1 MTSTRK
7 FRTVLVAALSLG
19 VLAPVTGLSTPVA
32 SASADDAG
40 TTVEQM
46 ACPPGLTGP
55 TCTDGIPQPTE
66 AAIKVAFEATPAAAV
81 NLGALASRS
90 RGSAQPFLIQTTIGS
105 IYKYTH
111 ATEGWSFESDRNYSS
126 GGARYESQVTATI
139 GATSRTIEDKEF
151 NGITIQNTV
160 KLTNSASCAGGY
172 DPDAYCSAFGPEV
185 WTEPFNAR
193 QGDYLAFQFGAVR
206 GSDDYEIYAFLVEVT
221 DADYASGDHTVLA
234 HARGGTQPWK
244 TVTGSIPETGRYRF
258 RFVNGTFDFSDGGA
272 LGSQM
277 WIDPTIWVGRNNFIT
292 MDDIGDKFRG
302 SSPETFK
309 ITARAASDG
318 LVSFLALPAGRC
330 TVSVS
335 TKLND
340 GTSEALVTIPSTAT
354 NGGCTIYASTPQ
366 FGPYVPA
373 PALVKAFNVCNTAP
387 SHGGGQGLTGT
398 PVEGERLEVVDGTIT
413 SCGDNYVRTYQWQV
427 CNQLPCTSDSDFS
440 DYGAP
445 YSLRGFGPDKDQ
457 KGVISL
463 TSALEGKRLRAK
475 ITVTSPAGS
484 FTVATAAT
492 EPVVGVPKSA
502 SRPSTSVPTSTT
514 TVTGPVSEP
523 KPFVL
528 PTGDTPRATPGE
540 VVVYEGGAPVV
551 VTSQPVTVNGI
562 QSIRLGGTSAGGGK
576 FEMTIGGDCPTC
588 AVTQENDGKNVLGM
602 EQAAAVRVGGYGF
615 GPGSQVNVF
624 VSSTTRLIGFFKAD
638 GDGAFLGAVK
648 VPTDLPGGNHTVQVS
663 GFTADNVIRS
673 VSVGITVAK
682 ATPKACKVVKRKG
695 KKPVVTCPKK
705 TTKKVVKKK
714 K

>member
-1 MTSTRK
+1 MKTRG
-7 FRTVLVAALSLG
+7 RTPRRSLVAALTLG
-19 VLAPVTGLSTPVA
+19 LLAPVTALTSSVVEAAPIVETA
-32 SASADDAG
+32 DAG
-40 TTVEQM
+40 STVEQLS
-46 ACPPGLTGP
+46 CPPGLTGP
-55 TCTDGIPQPTE
+55 TCTDGIPQPTD

-90 RGSAQPFLIQTTIGS
+90 RGSAQPALIQTTIGS

-111 ATEGWSFESDRNYSS
+111 PTEGWSFESDRNYSS

-139 GATSRTIEDKEF
+139 GSTSRTIENKEF
-151 NGITIQNTV
+151 NGITIENTV

-193 QGDYLAFQFGAVR
+193 QGDFLAFQFGAVR

-277 WIDPTIWVGRNNFIT
+277 WIDPTIWVGRNNYIT
-292 MDDIGDKFRG
+292 MDDITDKFRG
-302 SSPETFK
+302 TSPETFK
-309 ITARAASDG
+309 ISARAVSDG

-330 TVSVS
+330 TVSAS
-335 TKLND
+335 TRLND
-340 GTSEALVTIPSTAT
+340 GSSEALLTIPSTAT
-354 NGGCTIYASTPQ
+354 NGGCTVYASTPQ

-387 SHGGGQGLTGT
+387 SHGGGQGLSGSA
-398 PVEGERLEVVDGTIT
+398 VEGQRLEVADGTIN

-427 CNQLPCTSDSDFS
+427 CNQLPCTLDAHFSDFGNPS
-440 DYGAP
+440 
-445 YSLRGFGPDKDQ
+445 SLRGFGPDKDQ
-457 KGVISL
+457 KGVLSL

-484 FTVATAAT
+484 FTVATAAS
-492 EPVVGVPKSA
+492 EPVVALPKQSD
-502 SRPSTSVPTSTT
+502 RGDRGPVGD
-514 TVTGPVSEP
+514 TGPVSEP

-528 PTGDTPRATPGE
+528 PSGDTPRATPGE
-540 VVVYEGGAPVV
+540 IVVYEGGAPVV
-551 VTSQPVTVNGI
+551 VTSQPVTVNGV
-562 QSIRLGGTSAGGGK
+562 QSVRLGGTSAGGGK

-615 GPGSQVNVF
+615 GPASQVNVF

-638 GDGAFLGAVK
+638 GDGAFLGSVK
-648 VPTDLPGGNHTVQVS
+648 VPTDLPRGNHTIQVS

-673 VSVGITVAK
+673 VSVGITVER
-682 ATPKACKVVKRKG
+682 ATPKACRVVKRKG
-695 KKPVVTCPKK
+695 KKPVTVCPKA
-705 TTKKVVKKK
+705 KKAVKKK

>member
-1 MTSTRK
+1 MKARG
-7 FRTVLVAALSLG
+7 RTPRRTLVAALTLG
-19 VLAPVTGLSTPVA
+19 LLAPVSALTSSVVQAAPVVEA
-32 SASADDAG
+32 ADAG
-40 TTVEQM
+40 SSVEQLS
-46 ACPPGLTGP
+46 CPPGLTGP

-81 NLGALASRS
+81 TLGALASRS
-90 RGSAQPFLIQTTIGS
+90 RGSAQPALIQTTIGS
-105 IYKYTH
+105 IFRYTH

-139 GATSRTIEDKEF
+139 GSTSRTIEDKEF
-151 NGITIQNTV
+151 NGITIEDTV
-160 KLTNSASCAGGY
+160 KLTNSASCSGGY

-277 WIDPTIWVGRNNFIT
+277 WIDPTIWVGRNNYIT
-292 MDDIGDKFRG
+292 MDDIGDKVRG
-302 SSPETFK
+302 TSPETFK
-309 ITARAASDG
+309 ISARAASDG

-330 TVSVS
+330 EVSAS

-340 GTSEALVTIPSTAT
+340 GTSEALVTIPSSAT
-354 NGGCTIYASTPQ
+354 NGGCTVYASTPQ

-373 PALVKAFNVCNTAP
+373 PALVKAFNVCNSAP
-387 SHGGGQGLTGT
+387 THGGGQALSGMSL
-398 PVEGERLEVVDGTIT
+398 EGERLEILDGTIN
-413 SCGDNYVRTYQWQV
+413 SCGDNYVRTYQVQV
-427 CNQLPCTSDSDFS
+427 CNQLPCTLDAHFS

-475 ITVTSPAGS
+475 ITVTSPAGT
-484 FTVATAAT
+484 FTVATAAS
-492 EPVVGVPKSA
+492 EPVVALPKRSG
-502 SRPSTSVPTSTT
+502 SDSDSDRTG
-514 TVTGPVSEP
+514 TGPVSEP

-528 PTGDTPRATPGE
+528 PSGDTPRATPGE

-551 VTSQPVTVNGI
+551 VTSQPVTVNGV
-562 QSIRLGGTSAGGGK
+562 QSVRLGGTSAGGGK

-638 GDGAFLGAVK
+638 GDGAFLGSVK
-648 VPTDLPGGNHTVQVS
+648 IPTDLPGGNHTVQVS

-673 VSVGITVAK
+673 VSVGVTVAR
-682 ATPKACKVVKRKG
+682 ATPKACRVVKRKG
-695 KKPVVTCPKK
+695 KKPVVTCPKAKK
-705 TTKKVVKKK
+705 TVKKK
-714 K
+714 